1 MEKTKIKAK
10 GRIQSWG
17 SPSFESAMVH
27 FDEIVEE
34 CCCGGYFMVEAM
46 LEVREIL
53 EGKIVDDQ
61 MCIQCNGECGGNLDV
76 NDYDIELIIP
86 DDLKAKYVDEKVW
99 CMKQDVESMTAGIND
114 IDFDRRFGGKS
125 KTDIAKEILTKQGVI

>member
-1 MEKTKIKAK
+1 MEKTKIKAE

-17 SPSFESAMVH
+17 APSFECSEVH
-27 FDEIVEE
+27 FDAIVEE
-34 CCCGGYFMVEAM
+34 CGCGGDFMVYAM
-46 LEVREIL
+46 LGVGEIL
-53 EGKIVDDQ
+53 EGKTIDDQ

-125 KTDIAKEILTKQGVI
+125 KTDIAKQILKKQGVI